1 MLIGYLRALLI
12 TDPAIILATIVL
24 GTVSLITSLFDA
36 SGNTQ
41 HRVARFWSR
50 ILLVFGGVSVK
61 VSGLDQLRD
70 QHSCVL
76 VSNHLSLMDTPV
88 VIAHIPLQ
96 FRFFAKKGLFRIP
109 FLGTHLR
116 RAGHFPVVRGD
127 ARASLKSLTDGAKT
141 IRERKISVLLFP
153 EGGRSGGR
161 LRAFKQGFAYL
172 AIKSGVPVVPIGIAG
187 TREILPMG
195 SVNIR
200 PGPVRLRIGE
210 PIPTKDLKPH
220 DRDRLT
226 ALVRERIAELSGSP
240 LEEPETAAQD
250 SEI

>member
-1 MLIGYLRALLI
+1 MSIGYLRALLVS
-12 TDPAIILATIVL
+12 DPLIVLATVL
-24 GTVSLITSLFDA
+24 CGTVSLIASLFDA
-36 SGNTQ
+36 TGNTQ
-41 HRVARFWSR
+41 HHVARVWSR
-50 ILLVFGGVSVK
+50 ILLFVSGARVR
-61 VSGLDQLRD
+61 VSGLEKLHGT
-70 QHSCVL
+70 HSCVL

-88 VIAHIPLQ
+88 VIAYIPLQ

-127 ARASLKSLTDGAKT
+127 ARASLKSLTDGAKA

-153 EGGRSGGR
+153 EGGRSPGG
-161 LRAFKQGFAYL
+161 LKPFKQGFAHL
-172 AIKSGVPVVPIGIAG
+172 AIKSGVPVVPVGIAG

-200 PGPVRLRIGE
+200 PGTARLRIGE
-210 PIPTKDLKPH
+210 PIPTIGLKPH

-226 ALVRERIAELSGSP
+226 ALVRDRIAELSGCR
-240 LEEPETAAQD
+240 LEEGGTGQEPE
-250 SEI
+250 I